1 MNKKVDS
8 VELSYFS
15 EIYITI
21 GWCIYTTRNPQT
33 QISMIQL
40 PHSKHEIGD
49 IMPSWCYLLLPP
61 CSYEES
67 SNLQYVLY
75 LIVFSISYQTG

>member
-1 MNKKVDS
+1 MSKKVDS

-49 IMPSWCYLLLPP
+49 IMPYGA
-61 CSYEES
+61 
-67 SNLQYVLY
+67 
-75 LIVFSISYQTG
+75 I